1 MQILW
6 WGWTL
11 GGPRSLLGVCLG
23 SCLAQKADGSV
34 EEPSPA
40 TPCCPGLGCLAPAIR
55 LTLPPLSLESLSAQ
69 KKRLLPIHGW
79 DFEADS
85 DDSDPSCGHPPSLS
99 SVSGATD
106 GLQVSGLSFRP

>member
-1 MQILW
+1 MGVGSGRPSEPPRGLLEFMSSTEGRW
-6 WGWTL
+6 ARGSTL
-11 GGPRSLLGVCLG
+11 SPNPLLPGVVK
-23 SCLAQKADGSV
+23 S
-34 EEPSPA
+34 
-40 TPCCPGLGCLAPAIR
+40 APPPIR
-55 LTLPPLSLESLSAQ
+55 LTLPPLSLESLPAQ

-106 GLQVSGLSFRP
+106 GLQVSGLSFHP

>member
-1 MQILW
+1 M
-6 WGWTL
+6 
-11 GGPRSLLGVCLG
+11 
-23 SCLAQKADGSV
+23 K
-34 EEPSPA
+34 EPSLP
-40 TPCCPGLGCLAPAIR
+40 TPCCLGLGCLAPTIR
-55 LTLPPLSLESLSAQ
+55 LTLPPLSLKSLPAQ

-85 DDSDPSCGHPPSLS
+85 DDSDPFCGHPPSLS